1 MIADIKYQLTNRKW
15 QVGKDLVTCSLIF
28 VIFLGLYTGTLMPDV
43 LPEDSG
49 EFQLVAATAGIAH
62 PPGRP
67 LYTMAGWLFNRLP
80 LGPTPAWRANFFSA
94 VTAAATVVLVFRTA
108 HRLTDSVPAGIAA
121 AVTLGSAT
129 TFWATATRAS
139 IRPLTAFFTAL
150 CVYSLIEYK
159 TQITNR
165 KSQIANHCLVL
176 FAFSLSLGLTH
187 EISLLFPAIVFVAY
201 LLFVDPALVRQPRRW
216 VKPIIGFVLGLLVL
230 VYLPVRD
237 AAGAPLAPGNLST
250 VRGFLQHFLGLGF
263 GGDMFALSLFDRLTI
278 LPTLLQFQFN
288 LPLLLATG
296 FGAAV
301 LLLRRDRR
309 LALLLIGS
317 PLILIVVY
325 LTYRAPQTVEY
336 LMPAYVPMALLVAVP
351 FGSVANLRSRVSEPA
366 NQRTDNPRY
375 LIFAIWRLAFAVVL
389 IAGMANLLTHLPSY
403 AALSDSHDARE
414 YAEALLLDAP
424 QNAVILSNW
433 HWTTPMWYMQQVEN
447 ARPDVTVEYV
457 FPQGRSLARNWV
469 DRIERYLQ
477 ERPVIVTN
485 FYPQEYGQL
494 PYRFEPFG
502 QGFLVLAQ
510 PDFDLPPGLTPIDV
524 TLSDQVALLGYRLE
538 TDEAEPSRPAE
549 LTLAWSPIV
558 TPTVDISLFAQ
569 LIGYDGLLWSA
580 TQDALH
586 PAGRLAG
593 GEVVVEQFVIYPL
606 LHALPG
612 DYGLKVGAYSPDGR
626 FTTTEGVDAI
636 QLTTI
641 KVNPATLRPVTAR
654 PTFVRFTGGPTLIG
668 VDYDTGMLSSTGMR
682 VYLHWAGPGAEAEVQ
697 LLDRSGSAIELVTQK
712 HIPALERG
720 QYATTAIDLFGLP
733 AQIALLDDGH
743 PRRWNLLFGGGVPL
757 PSYEPGDRYVP
768 LGDSMVLAGVDWPE
782 TKHGPGED
790 VTLALRFLSR
800 RPLERDYIVSTALYG
815 INADGTWDW
824 RADDDSV
831 PALGAIPTLK
841 WIRNSTVYDPH
852 RLTIPA
858 DIVCPGG
865 DGYLVVYDHF
875 TQVPLPSLDER
886 PPLGH
891 TVPLGDRRVVAP

>member
-1 MIADIKYQLTNRKW
+1 MTNRKW
-15 QVGKDLVTCSLIF
+15 QIGKDLIICGLMLV
-28 VIFLGLYTGTLMPDV
+28 VFLGLYTGTLTPDV

-67 LYTMAGWLFNRLP
+67 LYTMAGWLFSRLP

-94 VTAAATVVLVFRTA
+94 VTAAATVAMVFRTA
-108 HRLTDSVPAGIAA
+108 HRLTNSVLAGIAA

-129 TFWATATRAS
+129 TFWATATKAS
-139 IRPLTAFFTAL
+139 VRPLTAFFTAL
-150 CVYSLIEYK
+150 CIYSLIEYK
-159 TQITNR
+159 SQIANR
-165 KSQIANHCLVL
+165 KSQTAGHHLGL
-176 FAFSLSLGLTH
+176 FALSLSLGLTH

-201 LLFVDPALVRQPRRW
+201 LLLVDPALVRQPRRW
-216 VKPIIGFVLGLLVL
+216 VKPIAAFVLGLLVL

-237 AAGAPLAPGNLST
+237 AAGAPLAPGNLPT

-263 GGDMFALSLFDRLTI
+263 GGDMFALSLFDRLAI

-288 LPLLLATG
+288 LLLLLATG
-296 FGAAV
+296 LGAAV

-336 LMPAYVPMALLVAVP
+336 LMPAYVPMALLVAVSLSAVSSP
-351 FGSVANLRSRVSEPA
+351 QSRISESA
-366 NQRTDNPRY
+366 NQRTDKPRH
-375 LIFAIWRLAFAVVL
+375 LTFAVWRVAFAVVL
-389 IAGMANLLTHLPSY
+389 SAGMANLLTHLPSY
-403 AALSDSHDARE
+403 VALSDSHDARE

-424 QNAVILSNW
+424 QDAVILSNW
-433 HWTTPMWYMQQVEN
+433 HWATPMWYMQQVEN

-457 FPQGRSLARNWV
+457 FPEGHSLARNWV
-469 DRIERYLQ
+469 DRIEGYLH

-502 QGFLVLAQ
+502 QGFLVRAE
-510 PDFDLPPGLTPIDV
+510 PRFDLPAGLTPIDV

-538 TDEAEPSRPAE
+538 TDEAEPSRPVE
-549 LTLAWSPIV
+549 LTLAWSPIM
-558 TPTVDISLFAQ
+558 TPTTDISLFAQ
-569 LIGYDGLLWSA
+569 LIGYDGMLWSA

-586 PAGRLAG
+586 PAGRLVAG
-593 GEVVVEQFVIYPL
+593 EIIVERFVIHPV

-612 DYGLKVGAYSPDGR
+612 EYGLKVGAYSPDGR
-626 FTTTEGVDAI
+626 LHAVDGVDAI
-636 QLTTI
+636 QLATI
-641 KVNPATLRPVTAR
+641 KIRPMTLRPVTAR

-668 VDYDTGMLSSTGMR
+668 VDYDTSMLGSTGMR
-682 VYLHWAGPGAEAEVQ
+682 VYLHWAGPGAKADVQ
-697 LLDRSGSAIELVTQK
+697 LLDRGGPPIDLGAQK

-720 QYATTAIDLFGLP
+720 QYATTAIDLFGSP

-743 PRRWNLLFGGGVPL
+743 PRRWNLFFGGAAPL
-757 PSYEPGDRYVP
+757 PSHEPGERYVP
-768 LGDSMVLAGVDWPE
+768 LGDSLVLIGVDWPQS
-782 TKHGPGED
+782 THGPGEE
-790 VTLALRFLSR
+790 VTLALLLLGR
-800 RPLERDYIVSTALYG
+800 RPLERDYIVSAALYG

-841 WIRNSTVYDPH
+841 WIHNSSIYDPH
-852 RLTIPA
+852 RLSIPA
-858 DIVCPGG
+858 DILTPGG

-875 TQVPLPSLDER
+875 TQAPLPSLDER
-886 PPLGH
+886 PPLSH
-891 TVPLGDRRVVAP
+891 TVPLGSRLVVSP